1 MSTGVTVTGAA
12 RNDSSAR
19 SKGLSGVR
27 PAAPLREV
35 RSRCYGWA
43 ANEGGGSMYGT
54 VGRAHVRPE
63 NRDRL
68 AEVVMN
74 PAYAEV
80 PGYRRGYL
88 MFPENRENEVL
99 IVAVF
104 EDRDAYVRNADDP
117 AQHRRYLEYRAL
129 LEDEPEWSDGEWMEA
144 PTGSG

>member
-1 MSTGVTVTGAA
+1 
-12 RNDSSAR
+12 
-19 SKGLSGVR
+19 
-27 PAAPLREV
+27 
-35 RSRCYGWA
+35 
-43 ANEGGGSMYGT
+43 MYGT
-54 VGRAHVRPE
+54 VGRAHVRAE

-68 AEVVMN
+68 AEVMMN

-104 EDRDAYVRNADDP
+104 EDRDAYIRNADDP
-117 AQHRRYLEYRAL
+117 TQHQRYLEYRAL
-129 LEDEPEWSDGEWMEA
+129 LEDEPEWSDGEWVEA

>member
-1 MSTGVTVTGAA
+1 
-12 RNDSSAR
+12 
-19 SKGLSGVR
+19 
-27 PAAPLREV
+27 
-35 RSRCYGWA
+35 
-43 ANEGGGSMYGT
+43 MYGT

-68 AEVVMN
+68 AEVMMN

-88 MFPENRENEVL
+88 MFPENRDNEVL

-117 AQHRRYLEYRAL
+117 AQHQRYLEYR
-129 LEDEPEWSDGEWMEA
+129 PCSKTNPSG
-144 PTGSG
+144 PTASGWRRRRGAGSQERTVLRPTRLMWPIGPSASATARSSKRSPRLGTNVLGHRPAESPAV

>member
-1 MSTGVTVTGAA
+1 
-12 RNDSSAR
+12 
-19 SKGLSGVR
+19 
-27 PAAPLREV
+27 
-35 RSRCYGWA
+35 
-43 ANEGGGSMYGT
+43 MYGT

-68 AEVVMN
+68 AEVMMN

-80 PGYRRGYL
+80 PGHRRGYL

-117 AQHRRYLEYRAL
+117 AQHNQNSQVPSL
-129 LEDEPEWSDGEWMEA
+129 LAINAQPLGVAHTDPEA
-144 PTGSG
+144 K